1 MLGPVC
7 DDLVHEGQ
15 CFNRRPFHHVN
26 YDASHHSVKLLPI
39 CQLISYSAS
48 YRASQRM
55 PDDHHVFLGEALQ
68 QLLEG
73 LDCLAA
79 QGFNRVVVSN
89 VFLLRKAMPLQ
100 VVGQ

>member
-1 MLGPVC
+1 
-7 DDLVHEGQ
+7 
-15 CFNRRPFHHVN
+15 
-26 YDASHHSVKLLPI
+26 
-39 CQLISYSAS
+39 
-48 YRASQRM
+48 M

-100 VVGQ
+100 VVGQQRAELLDLSSQGSEAECGQSSAMDAEKHDALSACPED